1 MDNNTDE
8 QKQRQ
13 QDLKTAS
20 TWLADAREWAKL
32 AKQLH
37 AETEPLPNNDPAAP
51 NKLNVAHSCIANAF
65 QLTYNA
71 LLVAEAKWPRENDN
85 LEKSHRRLKNDTQN
99 DIQTF
104 IARAGFN
111 DTASLLK
118 DLDYYRHDYMAPPRQ
133 YYPDA
138 AVAQVR
144 NHESQI
150 PSLAEL
156 LDDLAAFTE
165 HKIAAA
171 KTAAPSRKLTPEE
184 AHVKVVKKVQEIVG
198 APHDGDYM
206 YRGEP
211 EHYDKVTSSLYR
223 RYSRHIETDNI
234 QTLNIGFAQD
244 EILEEVKGYAEER
257 TDFDVLTRLQ
267 HYGGKT
273 NLIDFTTD
281 CLVALFF
288 ACDGASDDDGRV
300 VLLQKSKAIEKGH
313 KIEPPR
319 ILENR
324 VIAQKSIFV
333 SPTNGYIEP
342 ELFESIPITED
353 LKGPMLDYLR
363 KHHGISANTIYNDL
377 HGYIK
382 YQELHYGSYDAFF
395 EGLKHHDNGRKS
407 QRQGRGDDAEHEL
420 DAARRHYDRAL
431 EVNPQFA
438 TAYHHRA
445 VVNRIQRRLDS
456 AINDSSCAI
465 ELNSDYVDAYFTRG
479 LAYYDK
485 LEHELAAQDFTHA
498 INLDRN
504 HREAYCN
511 RAFAYLHMKNWDGA
525 KTDLTTAE
533 NMGIDLA
540 AARGERYPTNSGLEE
555 SIGVKLPEDIANMLV
570 HTQSPSNTSN

>member
-1 MDNNTDE
+1 MDQNSDE
-8 QKQRQ
+8 QKQRH

-32 AKQLH
+32 AKPLH
-37 AETEPLPNNDPAAP
+37 AETEPLPNNGPSHS
-51 NKLNVAHSCIANAF
+51 NKLNIGQACIASAF

-244 EILEEVKGYAEER
+244 EILEEVKGYAEESS
-257 TDFDVLTRLQ
+257 DFDVLTRLQ

-288 ACDGASDDDGRV
+288 ACDGGSDDDGRV

-342 ELFESIPITED
+342 ELFQSIPITED

-382 YQELHYGSYDAFF
+382 YQELHHKAYEAFF
-395 EGLKHHDNGRKS
+395 EGIKHYLNGKDFHRNEERNNAKNEFDS
-407 QRQGRGDDAEHEL
+407 AL
-420 DAARRHYDRAL
+420 RHYNQSL
-431 EVNPQFA
+431 
-438 TAYHHRA
+438 
-445 VVNRIQRRLDS
+445 
-456 AINDSSCAI
+456 AINPRFA
-465 ELNSDYVDAYFTRG
+465 
-479 LAYYDK
+479 LA
-485 LEHELAAQDFTHA
+485 L
-498 INLDRN
+498 N
-504 HREAYCN
+504 HRGVVYMTQAEFCHAVTDFKAAIDF
-511 RAFAYLHMKNWDGA
+511 RPTYLAPHYNCLWLHLRLKDWNNARSQLVTA
-525 KTDLTTAE
+525 KSTGVNLP
-533 NMGIDLA
+533 
-540 AARGERYPTNSGLEE
+540 RE
-555 SIGVKLPEDIANMLV
+555 SRKE
-570 HTQSPSNTSN
+570 PS